1 MALNP
6 YFTQGTSGE
15 QGLIQD
21 LINEQLRM
29 YGVEIYY
36 IPRKY
41 LTEKTVIKEVI
52 QSKFDDAYPIEAY
65 VKSDAYEGA
74 GTILSKFG
82 IVEQD
87 DVSLIVS
94 RERWENYIQP
104 LIKNESNIKLSKR
117 PKEGDLIYFPLDDRL
132 YEIKYVVYAEPFYQ
146 LQKLYT
152 YEFRCELFRYEDE
165 VIDTGVDNID
175 DSMQD
180 AGYTE
185 TLTLLGVGVTA
196 RASTTVVN
204 GVVKYIRLL
213 NDGAGYSSTPTVAI
227 SSAPAGGINAT
238 AVAIMTSRTGLA
250 TESSVSRVL
259 IINPGAGYTSPPSI
273 SFVGGGGK
281 GAITTVGLATTGGIG
296 IVTVSDGGSGYST
309 APTVTF
315 STPTHVGA
323 AATAIIDH
331 PIGVGVSVL
340 SAVISI
346 GAPNFLFPGGTTG
359 GRFYKSTPTVTF
371 DLPSGSGFNATAE
384 ATMGNYATTGGTVST
399 IAITSEGKF
408 YNPLSS
414 PIVTIS
420 SPSFSFA
427 AATIENGGGIDGSSL
442 DPSTLAF
449 STTGRAYKTA
459 PIVAIS
465 TGGIYGLS
473 APTIPAV
480 GIATIDSITGI
491 VTDIGFDVSLPWCVG
506 TGATIGSGYTTAP
519 SITFSGNP
527 SIQTATATAT
537 VSIAGTITSIS
548 IGSSGY
554 GYAPGEVATVS
565 IGAPSGAN
573 EAFRALGIATIR
585 FDSVKTVGTIGIG
598 STYIT
603 GISTNNILLGDR
615 IRLQYDYNNTITN
628 FISTNTYVTQIGLG
642 TIFMSSIPT
651 NVGLATTSFEFGI
664 NGCGIVTGIAVT
676 FGGGGY
682 LSPPTITIQND
693 SSIKNYVDLEVGVN
707 TARGEAVIDSNGSVT
722 AIRIVDSGSKYTL
735 GENNLP
741 PEISFSS
748 PSLVGSGDYEY
759 NEIVTG
765 SISGTQARVKVWNSS
780 DKTLK
785 VSIADGAFTSG
796 ETITGSE
803 SGAVYTLQQSNSDD
817 TLDTF
822 AQNNVIQSEA
832 DSILDFTQQNPFG
845 QV

>member
-1 MALNP
+1 MTLNP
-6 YFTQGTSGE
+6 YFTQGTRGE

-87 DVSLIVS
+87 DVTLILS

-165 VIDTGVDNID
+165 VIDTGIDNID

-185 TLTLLGVGVTA
+185 TLTLLGVGATA
-196 RASTTVVN
+196 TAASTFTNN
-204 GVVKYIRLL
+204 GLQFIKLL
-213 NDGAGYSSTPTVAI
+213 NDGAGYASTPIVAI
-227 SSAPAGGINAT
+227 SSAPSGGITAT
-238 AVAIMTSRTGLA
+238 AVAIMTSRSGLA
-250 TESSVSRVL
+250 TESSIDRIL
-259 IINPGAGYTSPPSI
+259 LINPGAGYTIPPSI

-281 GAITTVGLATTGGIG
+281 GAIATVGIATTGGIG
-296 IVTVSDGGSGYST
+296 IVTITSGGSGYST

-315 STPTHVGA
+315 SSPGTGF
-323 AATAIIDH
+323 TAI
-331 PIGVGVSVL
+331 GQV
-340 SAVISI
+340 
-346 GAPNFLFPGGTTG
+346 F
-359 GRFYKSTPTVTF
+359 
-371 DLPSGSGFNATAE
+371 
-384 ATMGNYATTGGTVST
+384 
-399 IAITSEGKF
+399 
-408 YNPLSS
+408 
-414 PIVTIS
+414 
-420 SPSFSFA
+420 
-427 AATIENGGGIDGSSL
+427 
-442 DPSTLAF
+442 
-449 STTGRAYKTA
+449 
-459 PIVAIS
+459 IS
-465 TGGIYGLS
+465 TSG
-473 APTIPAV
+473 AV
-480 GIATIDSITGI
+480 ASIR
-491 VTDIGFDVSLPWCVG
+491 
-506 TGATIGSGYTTAP
+506 
-519 SITFSGNP
+519 
-527 SIQTATATAT
+527 
-537 VSIAGTITSIS
+537 IS
-548 IGSSGY
+548 NSGY
-554 GYAPGEVATVS
+554 GY
-565 IGAPSGAN
+565 
-573 EAFRALGIATIR
+573 
-585 FDSVKTVGTIGIG
+585 
-598 STYIT
+598 
-603 GISTNNILLGDR
+603 
-615 IRLQYDYNNTITN
+615 
-628 FISTNTYVTQIGLG
+628 TQ
-642 TIFMSSIPT
+642 
-651 NVGLATTSFEFGI
+651 
-664 NGCGIVTGIAVT
+664 
-676 FGGGGY
+676 
-682 LSPPTITIQND
+682 PPVITI
-693 SSIKNYVDLEVGVN
+693 S
-707 TARGEAVIDSNGSVT
+707 A
-722 AIRIVDSGSKYTL
+722 
-735 GENNLP
+735 
-741 PEISFSS
+741 

-785 VSIADGAFTSG
+785 VSIADGSFTSG

-822 AQNNVIQSEA
+822 AQNDVIQSEA